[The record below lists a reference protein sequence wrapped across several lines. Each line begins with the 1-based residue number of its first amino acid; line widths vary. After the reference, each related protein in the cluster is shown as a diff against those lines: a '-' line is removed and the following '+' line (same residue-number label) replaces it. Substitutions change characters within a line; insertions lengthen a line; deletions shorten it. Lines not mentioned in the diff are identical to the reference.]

1 MKKLFKYII
10 NSSLKIFNLQLNK
23 ITHSNHFYYH
33 IVKTL
38 DFYNIILG
46 GNKVLSGVT
55 GLMVESSISKLY
67 KNEETFL
74 GIINLIKKLGFS
86 IWSIERGFTNKKSG
100 QVFQLDII
108 FTKKN
113 EK

>member
-10 NSSLKIFNLQLNK
+10 
-23 ITHSNHFYYH
+23 
-33 IVKTL
+33 
-38 DFYNIILG
+38 LG
-46 GNKVLSGVT
+46 GSKVLSDVT
-55 GLMVESSISKLY
+55 DLMVKTSIAKLY
-67 KNEETFL
+67 KNEESFFE
-74 GIINLIKKLGFS
+74 IINLIKKLDFS

>member
-10 NSSLKIFNLQLNK
+10 
-23 ITHSNHFYYH
+23 
-33 IVKTL
+33 
-38 DFYNIILG
+38 LG
-46 GNKVLSGVT
+46 GSKVLSGVAD
-55 GLMVESSISKLY
+55 LMVKTSISKLY
-67 KNEETFL
+67 KNEESFFE
-74 GIINLIKKLGFS
+74 IINLIKKLDFS
-86 IWSIERGFTNKKSG
+86 IWSIERGFTNKKLG

>member
-10 NSSLKIFNLQLNK
+10 
-23 ITHSNHFYYH
+23 
-33 IVKTL
+33 L
-38 DFYNIILG
+38 DG
-46 GNKVLSGVT
+46 SKVLSGVT
-55 GLMVESSISKLY
+55 DLMAKTSISKLY
-67 KNEETFL
+67 KNEESFL
-74 GIINLIKKLGFS
+74 DIINLIKKFDFS
-86 IWSIERGFTNKKSG
+86 IWSIERGFTNKKLG

>member
-10 NSSLKIFNLQLNK
+10 
-23 ITHSNHFYYH
+23 
-33 IVKTL
+33 L
-38 DFYNIILG
+38 D
-46 GNKVLSGVT
+46 GNKVLNAVT
-55 GLMVESSISKLY
+55 DLMVKTSISKLY
-67 KNEETFL
+67 KNEESFL
-74 GIINLIKKLGFS
+74 GIINLIKKLDFS